1 MRRRPKASHA
11 WQLEEISKPSSY
23 KVVGERKVCKE
34 CRLSPL
40 RRSQDDAKSGC
51 LRAQNNISRHR
62 SQHLFSHL
70 TCHSSTSRP
79 QALCCNSHRLDLPEE
94 INLKL
99 HTLWVRLDCPYCCLQ
114 AMQPDSHRT
123 RLLHRRSWAPPALAR
138 LPKILLT
145 GR

>member
-1 MRRRPKASHA
+1 MRKRPKASHA

-23 KVVGERKVCKE
+23 KVVGKRKVCKE

-40 RRSQDDAKSGC
+40 RRPQDDAKSGC

-99 HTLWVRLDCPYCCLQ
+99 HTGLDWTVLTVVCRPCSLTITGLDFSTEEAGLLQ
-114 AMQPDSHRT
+114 PWPDY
-123 RLLHRRSWAPPALAR
+123 RRSC
-138 LPKILLT
+138 
-145 GR
+145 